1 MNVDEIKKLIDQG
14 KKYFV
19 DHKLTAPAGAA
30 PALLL
35 GGVVL
40 PVWLTVLGAIGL
52 CVYIV
57 AKADDN

>member
-1 MNVDEIKKLIDQG
+1 MDEIKRLIEQG

-19 DHKLTAPAGAA
+19 DQELTAPAGTG

-35 GGVVL
+35 GGAVL
-40 PVWLTVLGAIGL
+40 PVWLTVLGAISL

-57 AKADDN
+57 AKADDD